1 MDNTQL
7 EKLRAKLVALVPI
20 DGTAIGNGFLRENI
34 RLTPEDYQIVVDA
47 LVDNGILERWRGRGG
62 TLRRTT
68 LAIETPAKT
77 KPTPEDDKVE
87 KETLARSRILET
99 KLYPPFLANLQ
110 LWAKDQGWLQ
120 HVVNQLAF
128 QGRRS
133 TGGTW
138 TRPDFIAIG
147 YRRFDYT
154 PGIVRDIVTFE
165 VKPSACGV
173 EAVFETAAHSRVAT
187 KSYLAIHTPDDG
199 SSTIDLDRIEAE
211 CVRFGVGLIL
221 FPDGA
226 KYDGWQFR
234 VEPNRQEPDPF
245 NVDEFV
251 SAQVPLADQAKIRQ
265 WVR

>member
-1 MDNTQL
+1 MDTPQL
-7 EKLRAKLVALVPI
+7 EKLKVKIVALVPT
-20 DGTAIGNGFLRENI
+20 DGSTVGNGFLRN
-34 RLTPEDYQIVVDA
+34 RLRLSPEDYQVAVDA
-47 LVDNGILERWRGRGG
+47 LVDNGTLERWRGRGG
-62 TLRRTT
+62 TLRRT
-68 LAIETPAKT
+68 AISIEVPAKV
-77 KPTPEDDKVE
+77 KTPLEEDKSE
-87 KETLARSRILET
+87 KETLARSKSLET
-99 KLYPPFLANLQ
+99 KLYPSFLENLH

-138 TRPDFIAIG
+138 TRPDFAAIG

-187 KSYLAIHTPDDG
+187 KSYLAIHAPNDG
-199 SSTIDLDRIEAE
+199 SSTIDLDRIESE

-221 FPDGA
+221 FPDNA

-251 SAQVPLADQAKIRQ
+251 SAQISSVDQAKIRQ

>member
-1 MDNTQL
+1 MVAED
-7 EKLRAKLVALVPI
+7 EKVE
-20 DGTAIGNGFLRENI
+20 REN
-34 RLTPEDYQIVVDA
+34 
-47 LVDNGILERWRGRGG
+47 
-62 TLRRTT
+62 
-68 LAIETPAKT
+68 
-77 KPTPEDDKVE
+77 
-87 KETLARSRILET
+87 LARSKTLEG
-99 KLYPPFLANLQ
+99 KLYPSFLANLN

-120 HVVNQLAF
+120 HIVNQLAF

-138 TRPDFIAIG
+138 TRPDFVAIG

-165 VKPSACGV
+165 VKPSVCGV
-173 EAVFETAAHSRVAT
+173 EAIFETAAHSRVAT
-187 KSYLAIHTPDDG
+187 KSYLAIHVPDDD
-199 SSTIDLDRIEAE
+199 SLTIDLDRIESE

-221 FPDGA
+221 FPDNVA
-226 KYDGWQFR
+226 YDGWQFR

-251 SAQVPLADQAKIRQ
+251 TAQIPVNDQAKIRQ